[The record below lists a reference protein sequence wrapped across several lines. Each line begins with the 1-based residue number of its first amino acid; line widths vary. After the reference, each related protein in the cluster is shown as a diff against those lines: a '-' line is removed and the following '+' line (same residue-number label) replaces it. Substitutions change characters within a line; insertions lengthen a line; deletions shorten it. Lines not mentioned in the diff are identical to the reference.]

1 MKFQRAQRGATAI
14 YSLTFTLRTRG
25 LAGEL
30 QLDPIEHKPAPNRAN
45 PAQRII
51 RSPVLWLSVR
61 PRRRRSAD
69 LV

>member
-45 PAQRII
+45 PAQRI
-51 RSPVLWLSVR
+51 
-61 PRRRRSAD
+61 
-69 LV
+69 